1 MLCASIANTL
11 LSQCDTKEVAI
22 GTEVST
28 IMALNMQKSVGDAP
42 LHV

>member
-11 LSQCDTKEVAI
+11 LSQCDTKEV
-22 GTEVST
+22 GTEVSA